1 MREAALKK
9 RGLPGSRNEGERDE
23 RIKKKDE

>member
-9 RGLPGSRNEGERDE
+9 SGLPGSGNEGERDE